1 MWRAPAIVFL
11 FVLGVFVI
19 SLGFLV
25 QLCFG
30 RWRRLVII
38 GSLLSRVLN
47 VTAGPLMNVVLRTK
61 GPKFGN
67 ASDTTSKILGG
78 VEEANGLT
86 HFGRLIVNLLHVA
99 DPNHCEKEWR
109 RK

>member
-11 FVLGVFVI
+11 FVLGISVI
-19 SLGFLV
+19 ALGFLV

-30 RWRRLVII
+30 RRRRLVII

-67 ASDTTSKILGG
+67 AHDTTSKILGG